1 MQLGADQAKELLAEY
16 TGPQYEIETR
26 AMVILLFN
34 LLSILAGRMR
44 VLMRSTMGLGLL
56 SYSKHR
62 FTNSCMLDKKVGRMK
77 MQNCVVLHVCN
88 CRY

>member
-26 AMVILLFN
+26 AMVILLLN

-44 VLMRSTMGLGLL
+44 VLVRST
-56 SYSKHR
+56 
-62 FTNSCMLDKKVGRMK
+62 VG
-77 MQNCVVLHVCN
+77 
-88 CRY
+88 